1 MHVTKETA
9 NLMLTLKE
17 GGANVA
23 LCASNP
29 LSTKDSVAA
38 YLAENDIEVHAVWG
52 VSNEEFFKH
61 LNSVLD
67 TEPDITMDDGADLV
81 SLLHTER
88 TDIPIMGSMEE
99 TTTGVIRL
107 KSMEKNNKLRFPV
120 VAVNDSDTKHL
131 FDNRFGTGQSAM
143 DGVVRATDLLIAGL
157 NVVVIGFGDCGK
169 GVAERAYG
177 MGAKVTVVE
186 PDSVRALEALM
197 HGYEVKTSLNAAK
210 IADVIISVTGN
221 LHALDK
227 QHFDVMKDGVA
238 LANAGHFDV
247 EINLEALKNE
257 STKVERVREHVESYK
272 YKDKEILV
280 LAEGRLVN
288 LAAATG
294 HPASVMDMSFANQ
307 ALASEW
313 IKDNHKKLESK
324 VYTLPKKV
332 DIKIA
337 DIEIKE
343 SFQKLKVDIDQTDKH
358 DIEVEAFSLVREAA
372 KRTIN
377 ERHYDVQLFGGLVLL
392 RNKIA
397 EMKTGEGKTLV
408 STLPI
413 SLMSLYGKGVHVV
426 TVNDYLAKRDAEW
439 MKPIYN
445 FLQKQTSYII

>member
-1 MHVTKETA
+1 MSSIKDSNLAQIGNQEVDWAARQMKVLEDIKTEFSQNKPLEGLNIGACMHVTKETA
-9 NLMLTLKE
+9 NLMLTLKSA
-17 GGANVA
+17 GANVA

-38 YLAENDIEVHAVWG
+38 YLAENDIEVHAIHG
-52 VSNEEFFKH
+52 VSNDEFFQH

-67 TEPDITMDDGADLV
+67 TKPDITMDDGADLV
-81 SLLHTER
+81 SLLHTDR
-88 TDIPIMGSMEE
+88 ADLPVMGSMEE

-186 PDSVRALEALM
+186 PNSVRALEALM
-197 HGYEVKTSLNAAK
+197 HGYEVKTSINAAK

-221 LHALDK
+221 MHALDK

-247 EINLEALKNE
+247 EINLEALKE
-257 STKVERVREHVESYK
+257 HSSSIDRVREHVDSYK
-272 YKDKEILV
+272 YNGKEILI

-307 ALASEW
+307 ALAAEW
-313 IKDNHKKLESK
+313 IKDNYKNLESK
-324 VYTLPKKV
+324 VYTLPKEV
-332 DIKIA
+332 DLKIA
-337 DIEIKE
+337 ATKLGLMGGELEILTEEQIK
-343 SFQKLKVDIDQTDKH
+343 
-358 DIEVEAFSLVREAA
+358 
-372 KRTIN
+372 
-377 ERHYDVQLFGGLVLL
+377 
-392 RNKIA
+392 
-397 EMKTGEGKTLV
+397 
-408 STLPI
+408 
-413 SLMSLYGKGVHVV
+413 
-426 TVNDYLAKRDAEW
+426 YLDSWEHG
-439 MKPIYN
+439 
-445 FLQKQTSYII
+445 TS

>member
-1 MHVTKETA
+1 MSTIKDIKLADVGQQEVDWAARQMKVLDEIKSDFMKNKPLEGLNIGACMHVTKETA
-9 NLMLTLKE
+9 NLMLTLKAA
-17 GGANVA
+17 GANVS

-38 YLAENDIEVHAVWG
+38 YLSENDVEVHAVHG
-52 VSNEEFFKH
+52 VSNDDFFKH

-67 TEPDITMDDGADLV
+67 SKPDITMDDGADLV

-88 TDIPIMGSMEE
+88 SDIPVMGSMEE

-157 NVVVIGFGDCGK
+157 DVVVIGFGDCGK

-177 MGAKVTVVE
+177 MGAKVTIVE
-186 PDSVRALEALM
+186 PNSVRALEALM
-197 HGYEVKTSLNAAK
+197 HGYEVKTSINAAK
-210 IADVIISVTGN
+210 IADVIVSVTGN
-221 LHALDK
+221 MHALDK

-247 EINLEALKNE
+247 EINLNALKEN
-257 STKVERVREHVESYK
+257 SSQVDRVREHVESYK
-272 YKDKEILV
+272 YNGKEILV

-307 ALASEW
+307 ALAAEW
-313 IKDNHKKLESK
+313 IKDNYKELEPK
-324 VYTLPKKV
+324 VYTLPGEV
-332 DIKIA
+332 DLKIA
-337 DIEIKE
+337 ATKLELMGGELEILTKE
-343 SFQKLKVDIDQTDKH
+343 QI
-358 DIEVEAFSLVREAA
+358 
-372 KRTIN
+372 
-377 ERHYDVQLFGGLVLL
+377 
-392 RNKIA
+392 
-397 EMKTGEGKTLV
+397 
-408 STLPI
+408 
-413 SLMSLYGKGVHVV
+413 
-426 TVNDYLAKRDAEW
+426 DYLDSWEHG
-439 MKPIYN
+439 
-445 FLQKQTSYII
+445 TS

>member
-1 MHVTKETA
+1 MSTIKDIKLANIGQQEVDWAARQMKVLDEIKSDFMKNKPLNGLNIGACMHVTKETA
-9 NLMLTLKE
+9 NLMLTLKAA
-17 GGANVA
+17 GANVS

-38 YLAENDIEVHAVWG
+38 YLSENDVEVHAVHG
-52 VSNEEFFKH
+52 VSNDDFFKH

-67 TEPDITMDDGADLV
+67 TKPDITMDDGADLV

-88 TDIPIMGSMEE
+88 SDIPVMGSMEE

-157 NVVVIGFGDCGK
+157 DVVVIGFGDCGK

-177 MGAKVTVVE
+177 MGAKVTIVE
-186 PDSVRALEALM
+186 PNSVRALEALM
-197 HGYEVKTSLNAAK
+197 HGYEVKTSINAAK
-210 IADVIISVTGN
+210 IADVIVSVTGN
-221 LHALDK
+221 MHALDK

-247 EINLEALKNE
+247 EINLNALKEN
-257 STKVERVREHVESYK
+257 SSQVDRVREHVESYK
-272 YKDKEILV
+272 YNGKEILV

-307 ALASEW
+307 ALAAEW
-313 IKDNHKKLESK
+313 IKDNYKELEPK
-324 VYTLPKKV
+324 VYTLPSEV
-332 DIKIA
+332 DLKIA
-337 DIEIKE
+337 ATKLELMGGELEILTKE
-343 SFQKLKVDIDQTDKH
+343 QI
-358 DIEVEAFSLVREAA
+358 
-372 KRTIN
+372 
-377 ERHYDVQLFGGLVLL
+377 
-392 RNKIA
+392 
-397 EMKTGEGKTLV
+397 
-408 STLPI
+408 
-413 SLMSLYGKGVHVV
+413 
-426 TVNDYLAKRDAEW
+426 DYLDSWEHG
-439 MKPIYN
+439 
-445 FLQKQTSYII
+445 TS

>member
-1 MHVTKETA
+1 MSSIKDSQLAQEGSQEVDWAARQMKVLEEIKTEFSQSKPLEGLNIGACMHVTKETA
-9 NLMLTLKE
+9 NLMLTLKAA
-17 GGANVA
+17 GANVA

-38 YLAENDIEVHAVWG
+38 FLAESDVEVHAIHG
-52 VSNEEFFKH
+52 VSNDEFFKH
-61 LNSVLD
+61 LNAVLD
-67 TEPDITMDDGADLV
+67 TKPDITMDDGADLV

-88 TDIPIMGSMEE
+88 ADLPVMGSMEE

-186 PDSVRALEALM
+186 PNSVRALEALM
-197 HGYEVKTSLNAAK
+197 HGYEVKTSINAAK

-221 LHALDK
+221 MHALDK

-247 EINLEALKNE
+247 EINLAALKE
-257 STKVERVREHVESYK
+257 GSTQVDRVREHVESYK
-272 YKDKEILV
+272 YDGKEILI

-307 ALASEW
+307 ALAAEW
-313 IKDNHKKLESK
+313 IKDNYKELEPK
-324 VYTLPKKV
+324 VYTLPSEV
-332 DIKIA
+332 DLKIA
-337 DIEIKE
+337 ATKLGLMGGELEILTE
-343 SFQKLKVDIDQTDKH
+343 EQ
-358 DIEVEAFSLVREAA
+358 
-372 KRTIN
+372 
-377 ERHYDVQLFGGLVLL
+377 
-392 RNKIA
+392 
-397 EMKTGEGKTLV
+397 
-408 STLPI
+408 
-413 SLMSLYGKGVHVV
+413 
-426 TVNDYLAKRDAEW
+426 VNYLDSWEHG
-439 MKPIYN
+439 
-445 FLQKQTSYII
+445 TS

>member
-1 MHVTKETA
+1 MSSIKDSKLAQIGHQEVDWAARQMKVLEDIKTEFSQNKPLEGLNIGACMHVTKETA
-9 NLMLTLKE
+9 NLMLTLKSA
-17 GGANVA
+17 GANVA

-29 LSTKDSVAA
+29 RTTKDSVAA
-38 YLAENDIEVHAVWG
+38 YLVENDIEVHAIHG
-52 VSNEEFFKH
+52 VSNDDFFKH

-67 TEPDITMDDGADLV
+67 TKPDITMDDGADLV

-88 TDIPIMGSMEE
+88 ADLPVMGSMEE

-186 PDSVRALEALM
+186 PNSVRALEALM
-197 HGYEVKTSLNAAK
+197 HGYEVKTSINAAK

-221 LHALDK
+221 MHALDK

-247 EINLEALKNE
+247 EINLAALKEN
-257 STKVERVREHVESYK
+257 STQVDRVREHVESYK
-272 YKDKEILV
+272 YDGKEILI

-307 ALASEW
+307 ALAAEW
-313 IKDNHKKLESK
+313 IKDNYKELEPK
-324 VYTLPKKV
+324 VYTLPSEV
-332 DIKIA
+332 DLKIA
-337 DIEIKE
+337 ATKLGLMGGELEILTE
-343 SFQKLKVDIDQTDKH
+343 EQ
-358 DIEVEAFSLVREAA
+358 
-372 KRTIN
+372 
-377 ERHYDVQLFGGLVLL
+377 
-392 RNKIA
+392 
-397 EMKTGEGKTLV
+397 
-408 STLPI
+408 
-413 SLMSLYGKGVHVV
+413 
-426 TVNDYLAKRDAEW
+426 VNYLDSWEHG
-439 MKPIYN
+439 
-445 FLQKQTSYII
+445 TS

>member
-1 MHVTKETA
+1 MSTIKDIKLANVGQQEVDWAARQMKVLDEIKSDFMKNKPLDGLNIGACMHVTKETA
-9 NLMLTLKE
+9 NLMLTLKSA
-17 GGANVA
+17 GANVS

-38 YLAENDIEVHAVWG
+38 YLSENDVEVHAVHG
-52 VSNEEFFKH
+52 VSNDDFFKH

-67 TEPDITMDDGADLV
+67 TKPDITMDDGADLV

-88 TDIPIMGSMEE
+88 SDIPVMGSMEE

-186 PDSVRALEALM
+186 PNSVRALEALM
-197 HGYEVKTSLNAAK
+197 HGYEVKTSINAAK
-210 IADVIISVTGN
+210 IADVIVSVTGN
-221 LHALDK
+221 MHALDK

-247 EINLEALKNE
+247 EINLEALKE
-257 STKVERVREHVESYK
+257 HSSSVDKVRDHVESYK
-272 YKDKEILV
+272 YDDKEILV

-307 ALASEW
+307 ALAAEW
-313 IKDNHKKLESK
+313 IKDNYKNLESK
-324 VYTLPKKV
+324 VYTLPEEV
-332 DIKIA
+332 DLKIA
-337 DIEIKE
+337 ATKLGLMGGELEILTEEQIK
-343 SFQKLKVDIDQTDKH
+343 
-358 DIEVEAFSLVREAA
+358 
-372 KRTIN
+372 
-377 ERHYDVQLFGGLVLL
+377 
-392 RNKIA
+392 
-397 EMKTGEGKTLV
+397 
-408 STLPI
+408 
-413 SLMSLYGKGVHVV
+413 
-426 TVNDYLAKRDAEW
+426 YLDSWEHG
-439 MKPIYN
+439 
-445 FLQKQTSYII
+445 TS

>member
-1 MHVTKETA
+1 MSTIKDIKLANVGQQEVDWASRQMKVLDEIKSDFMKNKPLDGLNIGACMHVTKETA
-9 NLMLTLKE
+9 NLMLTLKAA
-17 GGANVA
+17 GANVS

-38 YLAENDIEVHAVWG
+38 YLSENDVEVHAVHG
-52 VSNEEFFKH
+52 VSNDDFFKH

-67 TEPDITMDDGADLV
+67 SKPDITMDDGADLV

-88 TDIPIMGSMEE
+88 SDIPVMGSMEE

-157 NVVVIGFGDCGK
+157 DVVVIGFGDCGK

-177 MGAKVTVVE
+177 MGAKVTIVE
-186 PDSVRALEALM
+186 PNSVRALEALM
-197 HGYEVKTSLNAAK
+197 HGYEVKTSINAAK
-210 IADVIISVTGN
+210 IADVIVSVTGN
-221 LHALDK
+221 MHALDK

-247 EINLEALKNE
+247 EINLNALKEN
-257 STKVERVREHVESYK
+257 SSQVDRVREHVESYK
-272 YKDKEILV
+272 YNGKEILV

-307 ALASEW
+307 ALAAEW
-313 IKDNHKKLESK
+313 IKDNYKELETK
-324 VYTLPKKV
+324 VYTLPSEV
-332 DIKIA
+332 DLKIA
-337 DIEIKE
+337 ATKLELMGGELEILTKE
-343 SFQKLKVDIDQTDKH
+343 QI
-358 DIEVEAFSLVREAA
+358 
-372 KRTIN
+372 
-377 ERHYDVQLFGGLVLL
+377 
-392 RNKIA
+392 
-397 EMKTGEGKTLV
+397 
-408 STLPI
+408 
-413 SLMSLYGKGVHVV
+413 
-426 TVNDYLAKRDAEW
+426 DYLDSWEHG
-439 MKPIYN
+439 
-445 FLQKQTSYII
+445 TS

>member
-1 MHVTKETA
+1 MSTIKDKNLAVVGQQEVDWAARQMKVLDEIKSDFMKNKPLEGLNIGACMHVTKETA
-9 NLMLTLKE
+9 NLMLTLKSA
-17 GGANVA
+17 GANVS

-38 YLAENDIEVHAVWG
+38 YLSENDVEVHAVHG
-52 VSNEEFFKH
+52 VSNDDFFKH

-67 TEPDITMDDGADLV
+67 SKPDITMDDGADLV

-157 NVVVIGFGDCGK
+157 DVVVIGFGDCGK

-186 PDSVRALEALM
+186 PNSVRALEALM
-197 HGYEVKTSLNAAK
+197 HGYEVKSSVNAAK
-210 IADVIISVTGN
+210 IADVIVSVTGN
-221 LHALDK
+221 MHALDK
-227 QHFDVMKDGVA
+227 KHFDVMKDGVV

-247 EINLEALKNE
+247 EINLEALKQDSAE
-257 STKVERVREHVESYK
+257 VHRVRDHVESYL
-272 YKDKEILV
+272 YDGKEILV

-307 ALASEW
+307 ALAAEW
-313 IKDNHKKLESK
+313 IKDNHEL
-324 VYTLPKKV
+324 KKV
-332 DIKIA
+332 GISSEVDLKIA
-337 DIEIKE
+337 ATKLGLMGGELEILTKEQIE
-343 SFQKLKVDIDQTDKH
+343 
-358 DIEVEAFSLVREAA
+358 
-372 KRTIN
+372 
-377 ERHYDVQLFGGLVLL
+377 
-392 RNKIA
+392 
-397 EMKTGEGKTLV
+397 
-408 STLPI
+408 
-413 SLMSLYGKGVHVV
+413 
-426 TVNDYLAKRDAEW
+426 YLDSWEHG
-439 MKPIYN
+439 
-445 FLQKQTSYII
+445 TS

>member
-1 MHVTKETA
+1 MSTIKDIKLAELGKEEVAWAARQMLVLEEIKNDFSKNKPLEGLNIGACMHVTKETA

-17 GGANVA
+17 GGAKVA

-52 VSNEEFFKH
+52 VSNEAFFKH

-67 TEPDITMDDGADLV
+67 TSPDITMDDGADLV

-88 TDIPIMGSMEE
+88 SDLPIMGSMEE

-157 NVVVIGFGDCGK
+157 NVVVVGFGDCGK
-169 GVAERAYG
+169 GVAERADG

-186 PDSVRALEALM
+186 PNSVRALEALM
-197 HGYEVKTSLNAAK
+197 HGYEVKSSMNAAK
-210 IADVIISVTGN
+210 IADVIVSVTGN
-221 LHALDK
+221 LHALDTN
-227 QHFDVMKDGVA
+227 HFDVMKDGVA
-238 LANAGHFDV
+238 LANAGHFNV
-247 EINLEALKNE
+247 EINLEALKKE
-257 STKVERVREHVESYK
+257 STKVERVREHVESYQ
-272 YKDKEILV
+272 YKGKEILV

-313 IKDNHKKLESK
+313 IKDNYKELESK
-324 VYTLPKKV
+324 VYTLPKEV

-337 DIEIKE
+337 AT
-343 SFQKLKVDIDQTDKH
+343 KL
-358 DIEVEAFSLVREAA
+358 
-372 KRTIN
+372 
-377 ERHYDVQLFGGLVLL
+377 
-392 RNKIA
+392 
-397 EMKTGEGKTLV
+397 
-408 STLPI
+408 
-413 SLMSLYGKGVHVV
+413 SLMGGELEILSDQQIK
-426 TVNDYLAKRDAEW
+426 YLDSWEHG
-439 MKPIYN
+439 
-445 FLQKQTSYII
+445 TS

>member
-1 MHVTKETA
+1 MSSVKDSNLAQIGHQEVDWAARQMKVLEDIKTEFSQNKPLEGLNIGACMHVTKETA
-9 NLMLTLKE
+9 NLMLTLKSA
-17 GGANVA
+17 GANVA

-38 YLAENDIEVHAVWG
+38 YLAESDIEVHAIHG
-52 VSNEEFFKH
+52 VSNDEFFKH
-61 LNSVLD
+61 LNLVLD
-67 TEPDITMDDGADLV
+67 TKPDITMDDGADLV

-88 TDIPIMGSMEE
+88 ADLPVMGSMEE

-186 PDSVRALEALM
+186 PNSVRALEALM
-197 HGYEVKTSLNAAK
+197 HGYEVKTSINAAK

-221 LHALDK
+221 MHALDK

-247 EINLEALKNE
+247 EINLAALKEN
-257 STKVERVREHVESYK
+257 STQVDRVREHVESYK
-272 YKDKEILV
+272 YDGKEILI

-307 ALASEW
+307 ALAAEW
-313 IKDNHKKLESK
+313 IKDNYKELEPK
-324 VYTLPKKV
+324 VYTLPSEV
-332 DIKIA
+332 DLKIA
-337 DIEIKE
+337 ATKLGLMGGELEILTE
-343 SFQKLKVDIDQTDKH
+343 EQ
-358 DIEVEAFSLVREAA
+358 
-372 KRTIN
+372 
-377 ERHYDVQLFGGLVLL
+377 
-392 RNKIA
+392 
-397 EMKTGEGKTLV
+397 
-408 STLPI
+408 
-413 SLMSLYGKGVHVV
+413 
-426 TVNDYLAKRDAEW
+426 VNYLDSWEHG
-439 MKPIYN
+439 
-445 FLQKQTSYII
+445 TS

>member
-1 MHVTKETA
+1 MSTIKDSKLASIGKDEVNWAQRQMQVLEDIKLDFKKRKPLDGLNIGACMHVTKETA
-9 NLMLTLKE
+9 NLMLTLQS

-38 YLAENDIEVHAVWG
+38 YLADSGVEVHAIHG
-52 VSNEEFFKH
+52 VSNEDFFKH

-67 TEPDITMDDGADLV
+67 TNPDITMDDGADLV
-81 SLLHTER
+81 SLLHTDR
-88 TDIPIMGSMEE
+88 SDIPVMGSMEE

-107 KSMEKNNKLRFPV
+107 KSMEKNKKLRFPV

-143 DGVVRATDLLIAGL
+143 DGVIRATDLLIAGL

-186 PDSVRALEALM
+186 PNSVRALEALM
-197 HGYEVKTSLNAAK
+197 HGYEVKSSINAAK
-210 IADVIISVTGN
+210 IADVIVSVTGN
-221 LHALDK
+221 MHALDK

-247 EINLEALKNE
+247 EINLNALKEN
-257 STKVERVREHVESYK
+257 SSSVDKVRDHVESYK
-272 YKDKEILV
+272 YNNKEILV

-307 ALASEW
+307 ALAAEW
-313 IKDNHKKLESK
+313 IKDNHKNLESK
-324 VYTLPKKV
+324 VYTLPKEV
-332 DIKIA
+332 DLKIA
-337 DIEIKE
+337 ATKLGLMGGELEILTE
-343 SFQKLKVDIDQTDKH
+343 EQ
-358 DIEVEAFSLVREAA
+358 
-372 KRTIN
+372 IN
-377 ERHYDVQLFGGLVLL
+377 
-392 RNKIA
+392 
-397 EMKTGEGKTLV
+397 
-408 STLPI
+408 
-413 SLMSLYGKGVHVV
+413 
-426 TVNDYLAKRDAEW
+426 YLDSWEHG
-439 MKPIYN
+439 
-445 FLQKQTSYII
+445 TS

>member
-1 MHVTKETA
+1 MSSIKDSKLAQEGSQEVDWAARQMKVLEDIKTEFSQSKPLEGLNIGACMHVTKETA
-9 NLMLTLKE
+9 NLMLTLKAA
-17 GGANVA
+17 GANVA

-38 YLAENDIEVHAVWG
+38 FLAESDVEVHAIHG
-52 VSNEEFFKH
+52 VSNDDFFNH
-61 LNSVLD
+61 LNAVLD
-67 TEPDITMDDGADLV
+67 TKPDITMDDGADLV

-88 TDIPIMGSMEE
+88 ADLPVMGSMEE
-99 TTTGVIRL
+99 TTTGVIRF

-186 PDSVRALEALM
+186 PNSVRALEALM
-197 HGYEVKTSLNAAK
+197 HGYEVKTSINAAK

-221 LHALDK
+221 MHALDK

-247 EINLEALKNE
+247 EINLAALKE
-257 STKVERVREHVESYK
+257 HSTQVDRVREHVESYK
-272 YKDKEILV
+272 YDGKEILI

-307 ALASEW
+307 ALAAEW
-313 IKDNHKKLESK
+313 IKDNYKELEPK
-324 VYTLPKKV
+324 VYTLPSEV
-332 DIKIA
+332 DLKIA
-337 DIEIKE
+337 ATKLGLMGGELEILTQE
-343 SFQKLKVDIDQTDKH
+343 Q
-358 DIEVEAFSLVREAA
+358 
-372 KRTIN
+372 
-377 ERHYDVQLFGGLVLL
+377 
-392 RNKIA
+392 
-397 EMKTGEGKTLV
+397 
-408 STLPI
+408 
-413 SLMSLYGKGVHVV
+413 
-426 TVNDYLAKRDAEW
+426 VNYLDSWEHG
-439 MKPIYN
+439 
-445 FLQKQTSYII
+445 TS

>member
-1 MHVTKETA
+1 MKVLEDIKTEFSQTKPLEGLNIGACMHVTKETA
-9 NLMLTLKE
+9 NLMLTLKSA
-17 GGANVA
+17 GANVA

-38 YLAENDIEVHAVWG
+38 YLAESDIEVHAIHG
-52 VSNEEFFKH
+52 VSNDEFFKH
-61 LNSVLD
+61 LNAILD
-67 TEPDITMDDGADLV
+67 TKPDITMDDGADLV

-88 TDIPIMGSMEE
+88 ANLPVMGSMEE

-143 DGVVRATDLLIAGL
+143 DGVIRATDLLIAGL

-186 PDSVRALEALM
+186 PNSVRALEALM
-197 HGYEVKTSLNAAK
+197 HGYEVKTSINAAK

-221 LHALDK
+221 MHALDK

-247 EINLEALKNE
+247 EINLAALKE
-257 STKVERVREHVESYK
+257 GSTQVDRVREHVESYK
-272 YKDKEILV
+272 YNGKEILI

-307 ALASEW
+307 ALAAEW
-313 IKDNHKKLESK
+313 IKDNYKELEPK
-324 VYTLPKKV
+324 VYTLPNEV
-332 DIKIA
+332 DLKIA
-337 DIEIKE
+337 ATKLGLMGGELEILTE
-343 SFQKLKVDIDQTDKH
+343 EQ
-358 DIEVEAFSLVREAA
+358 
-372 KRTIN
+372 IN
-377 ERHYDVQLFGGLVLL
+377 
-392 RNKIA
+392 
-397 EMKTGEGKTLV
+397 
-408 STLPI
+408 
-413 SLMSLYGKGVHVV
+413 
-426 TVNDYLAKRDAEW
+426 YLDSWEHG
-439 MKPIYN
+439 
-445 FLQKQTSYII
+445 TS

>member
-1 MHVTKETA
+1 MSSIKDSKLAQEGSQEVDWAARQMKVLEDIKTEFSQSKPLEGLNIGACMHVTKETA
-9 NLMLTLKE
+9 NLMLTLKAA
-17 GGANVA
+17 GANVA

-38 YLAENDIEVHAVWG
+38 FLAESDVEVHAIHG
-52 VSNEEFFKH
+52 VSNDEFFTH
-61 LNSVLD
+61 LNAVLD
-67 TEPDITMDDGADLV
+67 TKPDITMDDGADLV

-88 TDIPIMGSMEE
+88 ADLPVMGSMEE

-143 DGVVRATDLLIAGL
+143 DGVIRATDLLIAGL

-186 PDSVRALEALM
+186 PNSVRALEALM
-197 HGYEVKTSLNAAK
+197 HGYEVKTSINAAK

-221 LHALDK
+221 MHALDK

-247 EINLEALKNE
+247 EINLAALKE
-257 STKVERVREHVESYK
+257 GSTQVDRVREHVESYK
-272 YKDKEILV
+272 YDGKEILI

-307 ALASEW
+307 ALAAEW
-313 IKDNHKKLESK
+313 IKDNYKELEPK
-324 VYTLPKKV
+324 VYTLPSEV
-332 DIKIA
+332 DLKIA
-337 DIEIKE
+337 ATKLGLMGGELEILTE
-343 SFQKLKVDIDQTDKH
+343 EQ
-358 DIEVEAFSLVREAA
+358 
-372 KRTIN
+372 
-377 ERHYDVQLFGGLVLL
+377 
-392 RNKIA
+392 
-397 EMKTGEGKTLV
+397 
-408 STLPI
+408 
-413 SLMSLYGKGVHVV
+413 
-426 TVNDYLAKRDAEW
+426 VNYLDSWEHG
-439 MKPIYN
+439 
-445 FLQKQTSYII
+445 TS

>member
-1 MHVTKETA
+1 MSTIKDIKLANVGQQEVDWAARQMKVLDEIKSDFMKNKPLDGLNIGACMHVTKETA
-9 NLMLTLKE
+9 NLMLTLKSA
-17 GGANVA
+17 GANVS

-38 YLAENDIEVHAVWG
+38 YLSENDVEVHAVHG
-52 VSNEEFFKH
+52 VSNDDFFKH

-67 TEPDITMDDGADLV
+67 TKPDITMDDGADLV

-88 TDIPIMGSMEE
+88 SDIPVMGSMEE

-157 NVVVIGFGDCGK
+157 DVVVIGFGDCGK

-177 MGAKVTVVE
+177 MGAKVTIVE
-186 PDSVRALEALM
+186 PNSVRALEALM
-197 HGYEVKTSLNAAK
+197 HGYEVKTSINAAK
-210 IADVIISVTGN
+210 IADVIVSVTGN
-221 LHALDK
+221 MHALDK

-247 EINLEALKNE
+247 EINLNALKEN
-257 STKVERVREHVESYK
+257 SSQVDRVREHVESYK
-272 YKDKEILV
+272 YNGKEILV

-307 ALASEW
+307 ALAAEW
-313 IKDNHKKLESK
+313 IKDNYKELEPK
-324 VYTLPKKV
+324 VYTLPSEV
-332 DIKIA
+332 DLKIA
-337 DIEIKE
+337 ATKLELMGGELEILTKE
-343 SFQKLKVDIDQTDKH
+343 QI
-358 DIEVEAFSLVREAA
+358 
-372 KRTIN
+372 
-377 ERHYDVQLFGGLVLL
+377 
-392 RNKIA
+392 
-397 EMKTGEGKTLV
+397 
-408 STLPI
+408 
-413 SLMSLYGKGVHVV
+413 
-426 TVNDYLAKRDAEW
+426 DYLDSWEHG
-439 MKPIYN
+439 
-445 FLQKQTSYII
+445 TS

>member
-1 MHVTKETA
+1 MSSIKDAKLANVGHQEVDWAARQMKVLEDIKTEFSQNKPLEGLNIGACMHVTKETA
-9 NLMLTLKE
+9 NLMLTLKAA
-17 GGANVA
+17 GANVA

-38 YLAENDIEVHAVWG
+38 YLAENDVEVHAVHG
-52 VSNEEFFKH
+52 VSNDEFFTH
-61 LNSVLD
+61 LNAVLD
-67 TEPDITMDDGADLV
+67 TKPDITMDDGADLV
-81 SLLHTER
+81 SLLHTDR
-88 TDIPIMGSMEE
+88 ADLPVMGSMEE

-186 PDSVRALEALM
+186 PNSVRALEALM
-197 HGYEVKTSLNAAK
+197 HGYEVKSSINAAK

-221 LHALDK
+221 MHALDK

-247 EINLEALKNE
+247 EINLSALKE
-257 STKVERVREHVESYK
+257 HSSQVDRVREHVESYK
-272 YKDKEILV
+272 YNGKEILI

-307 ALASEW
+307 ALAAEW
-313 IKDNHKKLESK
+313 IKDNYKELEPK
-324 VYTLPKKV
+324 VYTLPTEV
-332 DIKIA
+332 DLKIA
-337 DIEIKE
+337 ATKLELMGGELEILTKE
-343 SFQKLKVDIDQTDKH
+343 QI
-358 DIEVEAFSLVREAA
+358 
-372 KRTIN
+372 
-377 ERHYDVQLFGGLVLL
+377 
-392 RNKIA
+392 
-397 EMKTGEGKTLV
+397 
-408 STLPI
+408 
-413 SLMSLYGKGVHVV
+413 
-426 TVNDYLAKRDAEW
+426 DYLDSWEHG
-439 MKPIYN
+439 
-445 FLQKQTSYII
+445 TS

>member
-1 MHVTKETA
+1 MSSIKDSKLAYEGNQEVDWAARQMKVLEDIKTEFSQNKPLDGLNIGACMHVTKETA
-9 NLMLTLKE
+9 NLMLTLKAA
-17 GGANVA
+17 GANVA

-38 YLAENDIEVHAVWG
+38 YLAENDVEVHAIHG
-52 VSNEEFFKH
+52 VSNDEFFTH
-61 LNSVLD
+61 LNAVLD
-67 TEPDITMDDGADLV
+67 TKPDITMDDGADLV
-81 SLLHTER
+81 SLLHTDR
-88 TDIPIMGSMEE
+88 SDLPVMGSMEE

-186 PDSVRALEALM
+186 PNSVRALEALM
-197 HGYEVKTSLNAAK
+197 HGYEVKTSINAAK
-210 IADVIISVTGN
+210 IADVIVSVTGN
-221 LHALDK
+221 MHALDK

-247 EINLEALKNE
+247 EINLPALKE
-257 STKVERVREHVESYK
+257 HSSQVDRVREHVESYK
-272 YKDKEILV
+272 YNGKEILI

-307 ALASEW
+307 ALAAEW
-313 IKDNHKKLESK
+313 IKDNYKELEPK
-324 VYTLPKKV
+324 VYTLPSEV
-332 DIKIA
+332 DLKIA
-337 DIEIKE
+337 ATKLELMGGELEILTKE
-343 SFQKLKVDIDQTDKH
+343 QI
-358 DIEVEAFSLVREAA
+358 
-372 KRTIN
+372 
-377 ERHYDVQLFGGLVLL
+377 
-392 RNKIA
+392 
-397 EMKTGEGKTLV
+397 
-408 STLPI
+408 
-413 SLMSLYGKGVHVV
+413 
-426 TVNDYLAKRDAEW
+426 DYLDSWEHG
-439 MKPIYN
+439 
-445 FLQKQTSYII
+445 TS

>member
-1 MHVTKETA
+1 MSSIKDSQLAQEGSQEVDWAARQMKVLEDIKTEFSQSKPLEGLNIGACMHVTKETA
-9 NLMLTLKE
+9 NLMLTLKAA
-17 GGANVA
+17 GANVA
-23 LCASNP
+23 LCASSP

-38 YLAENDIEVHAVWG
+38 FLAESDVEVHAIHG
-52 VSNEEFFKH
+52 VSNDEFFTH
-61 LNSVLD
+61 LNAVLD
-67 TEPDITMDDGADLV
+67 TKPDITMDDGADLV

-88 TDIPIMGSMEE
+88 ADLPVMGSMED

-186 PDSVRALEALM
+186 PNSVRALEALM
-197 HGYEVKTSLNAAK
+197 HGYEVKTSINAAK

-221 LHALDK
+221 MHALDK

-247 EINLEALKNE
+247 EINLAALKE
-257 STKVERVREHVESYK
+257 HSTQVDRVREHVESYK
-272 YKDKEILV
+272 YDGKEILI

-307 ALASEW
+307 ALAAEW
-313 IKDNHKKLESK
+313 IKDNYKELEPK
-324 VYTLPKKV
+324 VYTLPSEV
-332 DIKIA
+332 DLKIA
-337 DIEIKE
+337 ATKLGLMGGELEILTE
-343 SFQKLKVDIDQTDKH
+343 EQ
-358 DIEVEAFSLVREAA
+358 
-372 KRTIN
+372 
-377 ERHYDVQLFGGLVLL
+377 
-392 RNKIA
+392 
-397 EMKTGEGKTLV
+397 
-408 STLPI
+408 
-413 SLMSLYGKGVHVV
+413 
-426 TVNDYLAKRDAEW
+426 VNYLDSWEHG
-439 MKPIYN
+439 
-445 FLQKQTSYII
+445 TS

>member
-1 MHVTKETA
+1 MSTIKDIKLANVGQQEVDWAARQMKVLDEIKSDFMKNKPLDGLNIGACMHVTKETA
-9 NLMLTLKE
+9 NLMLTLKSA
-17 GGANVA
+17 GANVS

-38 YLAENDIEVHAVWG
+38 YLSENDVEVHAVHG
-52 VSNEEFFKH
+52 VSNDDFFKH

-67 TEPDITMDDGADLV
+67 TKPDITMDDGADLV

-88 TDIPIMGSMEE
+88 ADIPVMGSMEE

-157 NVVVIGFGDCGK
+157 DVVVIGFGDCGK

-177 MGAKVTVVE
+177 MGAKVTIVE
-186 PDSVRALEALM
+186 PNSVRALEALM
-197 HGYEVKTSLNAAK
+197 HGYEVKTSINAAK
-210 IADVIISVTGN
+210 IADVIVSVTGN
-221 LHALDK
+221 MHALDK

-247 EINLEALKNE
+247 EINLNALKEN
-257 STKVERVREHVESYK
+257 SSQVDRVREHVESYK
-272 YKDKEILV
+272 YNGKEILV

-307 ALASEW
+307 ALAAEW
-313 IKDNHKKLESK
+313 IKDNYKELEPK
-324 VYTLPKKV
+324 VYTLPSEV
-332 DIKIA
+332 DLKIA
-337 DIEIKE
+337 ATKLELMGGELEILTKE
-343 SFQKLKVDIDQTDKH
+343 QI
-358 DIEVEAFSLVREAA
+358 
-372 KRTIN
+372 
-377 ERHYDVQLFGGLVLL
+377 
-392 RNKIA
+392 
-397 EMKTGEGKTLV
+397 
-408 STLPI
+408 
-413 SLMSLYGKGVHVV
+413 
-426 TVNDYLAKRDAEW
+426 DYLDSWEHG
-439 MKPIYN
+439 
-445 FLQKQTSYII
+445 TS

>member
-1 MHVTKETA
+1 MSTIKDIKLADVGQQEVDWAARQMKVLDEIKSDFMKNKPLDGLNIGACMHVTKETA
-9 NLMLTLKE
+9 NLMLTLKAA
-17 GGANVA
+17 GANVS

-38 YLAENDIEVHAVWG
+38 YLSENNVEVHAVHG
-52 VSNEEFFKH
+52 VSNDDFFKH

-67 TEPDITMDDGADLV
+67 TKPDITMDDGADLV

-88 TDIPIMGSMEE
+88 SDIPVMGSMEE

-157 NVVVIGFGDCGK
+157 DVVVIGFGDCGK

-177 MGAKVTVVE
+177 MGAKVTIVE
-186 PDSVRALEALM
+186 PNSVRALEALM
-197 HGYEVKTSLNAAK
+197 HGYEVKTSINAAK
-210 IADVIISVTGN
+210 IADVIVSVTGN
-221 LHALDK
+221 MHALDK

-247 EINLEALKNE
+247 EINLNALKEN
-257 STKVERVREHVESYK
+257 SSQVDRVREHVESYK
-272 YKDKEILV
+272 YNGKEILV

-307 ALASEW
+307 ALAAEW
-313 IKDNHKKLESK
+313 IKDNYKQLEPK
-324 VYTLPKKV
+324 VYTLPSEV
-332 DIKIA
+332 DLKIA
-337 DIEIKE
+337 ATKLELMGGELEILTKE
-343 SFQKLKVDIDQTDKH
+343 QI
-358 DIEVEAFSLVREAA
+358 
-372 KRTIN
+372 
-377 ERHYDVQLFGGLVLL
+377 
-392 RNKIA
+392 
-397 EMKTGEGKTLV
+397 
-408 STLPI
+408 
-413 SLMSLYGKGVHVV
+413 
-426 TVNDYLAKRDAEW
+426 DYLDSWEHG
-439 MKPIYN
+439 
-445 FLQKQTSYII
+445 TS

>member
-1 MHVTKETA
+1 MSSIKDSKLAHEGNQEVDWAARQMKVLEDIKTEFSQNKPLDGLNIGACMHVTKETA
-9 NLMLTLKE
+9 NLMLTLKAA
-17 GGANVA
+17 GANVA

-38 YLAENDIEVHAVWG
+38 YLAENDVEVHAIHG
-52 VSNEEFFKH
+52 VSNDEFFTH
-61 LNSVLD
+61 LNAVLD
-67 TEPDITMDDGADLV
+67 TKPDITMDDGADLV
-81 SLLHTER
+81 SLLHTDR
-88 TDIPIMGSMEE
+88 SDLPLMGSMEE

-186 PDSVRALEALM
+186 PNSVRALEALM
-197 HGYEVKTSLNAAK
+197 HGYEVKTSINAAK
-210 IADVIISVTGN
+210 IADVIVSVTGN
-221 LHALDK
+221 MHALDK

-247 EINLEALKNE
+247 EINLPALKE
-257 STKVERVREHVESYK
+257 HSSQVDRVREHVESYK
-272 YKDKEILV
+272 YNGKEILI

-307 ALASEW
+307 ALAAEW
-313 IKDNHKKLESK
+313 IKDNYKELEPK
-324 VYTLPKKV
+324 VYTLPSEV
-332 DIKIA
+332 DLKIA
-337 DIEIKE
+337 ATKLELMGGELEILTKE
-343 SFQKLKVDIDQTDKH
+343 QI
-358 DIEVEAFSLVREAA
+358 
-372 KRTIN
+372 
-377 ERHYDVQLFGGLVLL
+377 
-392 RNKIA
+392 
-397 EMKTGEGKTLV
+397 
-408 STLPI
+408 
-413 SLMSLYGKGVHVV
+413 
-426 TVNDYLAKRDAEW
+426 DYLDSWEHG
-439 MKPIYN
+439 
-445 FLQKQTSYII
+445 TS

>member
-1 MHVTKETA
+1 MSTIKDIKLANVGQQEVDWAARQMKVLDEIKSDFMKNKPLEGLNIGACMHVTKETA
-9 NLMLTLKE
+9 NLMLTLKAA
-17 GGANVA
+17 GANVS

-38 YLAENDIEVHAVWG
+38 YLSENDVEVHAVHG
-52 VSNEEFFKH
+52 VSNDDFFKH

-67 TEPDITMDDGADLV
+67 TKPDITMDDGADLV

-88 TDIPIMGSMEE
+88 SDIPVMGSMEE

-157 NVVVIGFGDCGK
+157 DVVVIGFGDCGK

-177 MGAKVTVVE
+177 MGAKVTIVE
-186 PDSVRALEALM
+186 PNSVRALEALM
-197 HGYEVKTSLNAAK
+197 HGYEVKTSINAAK
-210 IADVIISVTGN
+210 IADVIVSVTGN
-221 LHALDK
+221 MHALDK

-247 EINLEALKNE
+247 EINLNALKEN
-257 STKVERVREHVESYK
+257 SSQVDRVREHVESYK
-272 YKDKEILV
+272 YNGKEILV

-307 ALASEW
+307 ALAAEW
-313 IKDNHKKLESK
+313 IKDNYKKLEPK
-324 VYTLPKKV
+324 VYTLPSEV
-332 DIKIA
+332 DLKIA
-337 DIEIKE
+337 ATKLELMGGELEILTKE
-343 SFQKLKVDIDQTDKH
+343 QI
-358 DIEVEAFSLVREAA
+358 
-372 KRTIN
+372 
-377 ERHYDVQLFGGLVLL
+377 
-392 RNKIA
+392 
-397 EMKTGEGKTLV
+397 
-408 STLPI
+408 
-413 SLMSLYGKGVHVV
+413 
-426 TVNDYLAKRDAEW
+426 DYLDSWEHG
-439 MKPIYN
+439 
-445 FLQKQTSYII
+445 TS

>member
-1 MHVTKETA
+1 MSSIKDAKLANVGHQEVDWAARQMKVLEDIKTEFSQNKPLEGLNIGACMHVTKETA
-9 NLMLTLKE
+9 NLMLTLKAA
-17 GGANVA
+17 GANVA

-38 YLAENDIEVHAVWG
+38 YLAENDVEVHAVHG
-52 VSNEEFFKH
+52 VSNDEFFTH

-67 TEPDITMDDGADLV
+67 TKPDITMDDGADLV
-81 SLLHTER
+81 SLLHTDR
-88 TDIPIMGSMEE
+88 ADLPVMGSMEE

-186 PDSVRALEALM
+186 PNSVRALEALM
-197 HGYEVKTSLNAAK
+197 HGYEVKSSINAAK

-221 LHALDK
+221 MHALDK

-247 EINLEALKNE
+247 EINLSALKE
-257 STKVERVREHVESYK
+257 HSSQVDRVREHVESYK
-272 YKDKEILV
+272 YNGKEILI

-307 ALASEW
+307 ALAAEW
-313 IKDNHKKLESK
+313 IKDNYKELEPK
-324 VYTLPKKV
+324 VYTLPTEV
-332 DIKIA
+332 DLKIA
-337 DIEIKE
+337 ATKLGLMGGELEILTKE
-343 SFQKLKVDIDQTDKH
+343 QI
-358 DIEVEAFSLVREAA
+358 
-372 KRTIN
+372 
-377 ERHYDVQLFGGLVLL
+377 
-392 RNKIA
+392 
-397 EMKTGEGKTLV
+397 
-408 STLPI
+408 
-413 SLMSLYGKGVHVV
+413 
-426 TVNDYLAKRDAEW
+426 DYLDSWEHG
-439 MKPIYN
+439 
-445 FLQKQTSYII
+445 TS

>member
-1 MHVTKETA
+1 MSSIKDAKLAEVGHQEVDWAARQMKVLEDIKTEFSQTKPLEGLNIGACMHVTKETA
-9 NLMLTLKE
+9 NLMLTLKSA
-17 GGANVA
+17 GANVA

-38 YLAENDIEVHAVWG
+38 YLAESDIEVHAIHG
-52 VSNEEFFKH
+52 VSNDEFFKH
-61 LNSVLD
+61 LNAILD
-67 TEPDITMDDGADLV
+67 TKPDITMDDGADLV

-88 TDIPIMGSMEE
+88 ADLPVMGSMEE

-143 DGVVRATDLLIAGL
+143 DGVIRATDLLIAGL

-186 PDSVRALEALM
+186 PNSVRALEALM
-197 HGYEVKTSLNAAK
+197 HGYEVKTSINAAK

-221 LHALDK
+221 MHALDK

-247 EINLEALKNE
+247 EINLAALKE
-257 STKVERVREHVESYK
+257 GSTQVDRVREHVESYK
-272 YKDKEILV
+272 YNGKEILI

-307 ALASEW
+307 ALAAEW
-313 IKDNHKKLESK
+313 IKDNYKELEPK
-324 VYTLPKKV
+324 VYTLPNEV
-332 DIKIA
+332 DLKIA
-337 DIEIKE
+337 ATKLGLMGGELEILTE
-343 SFQKLKVDIDQTDKH
+343 EQ
-358 DIEVEAFSLVREAA
+358 
-372 KRTIN
+372 IN
-377 ERHYDVQLFGGLVLL
+377 
-392 RNKIA
+392 
-397 EMKTGEGKTLV
+397 
-408 STLPI
+408 
-413 SLMSLYGKGVHVV
+413 
-426 TVNDYLAKRDAEW
+426 YLDSWEHG
-439 MKPIYN
+439 
-445 FLQKQTSYII
+445 TS

>member
-1 MHVTKETA
+1 MSSIKDSKLAHEGNQEVDWAARQMKVLEDIKTEFSQNKPLDGLNIGACMHVTKETA
-9 NLMLTLKE
+9 NLMLTLKAA
-17 GGANVA
+17 GANVA

-38 YLAENDIEVHAVWG
+38 YLAENDVEVHAIHG
-52 VSNEEFFKH
+52 VSNDEFFTH
-61 LNSVLD
+61 LNAVLD
-67 TEPDITMDDGADLV
+67 TKPDITMDDGADLV
-81 SLLHTER
+81 SLLHTDR
-88 TDIPIMGSMEE
+88 ADLPVMGSMEE

-186 PDSVRALEALM
+186 PNSVRALEALM
-197 HGYEVKTSLNAAK
+197 HGYEVKTSINAAK
-210 IADVIISVTGN
+210 IADVIVSVTGN
-221 LHALDK
+221 MHALDK

-247 EINLEALKNE
+247 EINLSALKE
-257 STKVERVREHVESYK
+257 HSSQVDRVREHVESYK
-272 YKDKEILV
+272 YNGKEILI

-307 ALASEW
+307 ALAAEW
-313 IKDNHKKLESK
+313 IKDNYKELEPK
-324 VYTLPKKV
+324 VYTLPSEV
-332 DIKIA
+332 DLKIA
-337 DIEIKE
+337 ATKLELMGGELEILTKE
-343 SFQKLKVDIDQTDKH
+343 QI
-358 DIEVEAFSLVREAA
+358 
-372 KRTIN
+372 
-377 ERHYDVQLFGGLVLL
+377 
-392 RNKIA
+392 
-397 EMKTGEGKTLV
+397 
-408 STLPI
+408 
-413 SLMSLYGKGVHVV
+413 
-426 TVNDYLAKRDAEW
+426 DYLDSWEHG
-439 MKPIYN
+439 
-445 FLQKQTSYII
+445 TS

>member
-1 MHVTKETA
+1 MSSIKDSKLAYEGNQEVDWAARQMKVLEDIKTEFSQNKPLDGLNIGACMHVTKETA
-9 NLMLTLKE
+9 NLMLTLKAA
-17 GGANVA
+17 GANVA

-38 YLAENDIEVHAVWG
+38 YLAENDVEVHAIHG
-52 VSNEEFFKH
+52 DSNDEFFTH
-61 LNSVLD
+61 LNAVLD
-67 TEPDITMDDGADLV
+67 TKPDITMDDGADLV
-81 SLLHTER
+81 SLLHTDR
-88 TDIPIMGSMEE
+88 SDLPVMGSMEE

-186 PDSVRALEALM
+186 PNSVRALEALM
-197 HGYEVKTSLNAAK
+197 HGYEVKTSINAAK
-210 IADVIISVTGN
+210 IADVIVSVTGN
-221 LHALDK
+221 MHALDK

-247 EINLEALKNE
+247 EINLPALKE
-257 STKVERVREHVESYK
+257 HSSQVDRVREHVESYK
-272 YKDKEILV
+272 YNGKEILI

-307 ALASEW
+307 ALAAEW
-313 IKDNHKKLESK
+313 IKDNYKELEPK
-324 VYTLPKKV
+324 VYTLPSEV
-332 DIKIA
+332 DLKIA
-337 DIEIKE
+337 ATKLELMGGELEILTKE
-343 SFQKLKVDIDQTDKH
+343 QI
-358 DIEVEAFSLVREAA
+358 
-372 KRTIN
+372 
-377 ERHYDVQLFGGLVLL
+377 
-392 RNKIA
+392 
-397 EMKTGEGKTLV
+397 
-408 STLPI
+408 
-413 SLMSLYGKGVHVV
+413 
-426 TVNDYLAKRDAEW
+426 DYLDSWEHG
-439 MKPIYN
+439 
-445 FLQKQTSYII
+445 SS

>member
-1 MHVTKETA
+1 MSSIKDTKLAHEGNQEVDWAARQMKVLEDIKTEFSQNKPLDGLNIGACMHVTKETA
-9 NLMLTLKE
+9 NLMLTLKAA
-17 GGANVA
+17 GANVA

-38 YLAENDIEVHAVWG
+38 YLAENDVEVHAIHG
-52 VSNEEFFKH
+52 VSNDEFFKH
-61 LNSVLD
+61 LNAVLD
-67 TEPDITMDDGADLV
+67 TKPDITMDDGADLV
-81 SLLHTER
+81 SLLHTDR
-88 TDIPIMGSMEE
+88 SDLPVMGSMEE

-186 PDSVRALEALM
+186 PNSVRALEALM
-197 HGYEVKTSLNAAK
+197 HGYEVKTSINAAK
-210 IADVIISVTGN
+210 IADVIVSVTGN
-221 LHALDK
+221 MHALDK

-247 EINLEALKNE
+247 EINLPALKE
-257 STKVERVREHVESYK
+257 HSSQVDRVREHVESYK
-272 YKDKEILV
+272 YNGKEILI

-307 ALASEW
+307 ALAAEW
-313 IKDNHKKLESK
+313 IKDNYKELEPK
-324 VYTLPKKV
+324 VYTLPSEV
-332 DIKIA
+332 DLKIA
-337 DIEIKE
+337 ATKLELMGGELEILTKE
-343 SFQKLKVDIDQTDKH
+343 QI
-358 DIEVEAFSLVREAA
+358 
-372 KRTIN
+372 
-377 ERHYDVQLFGGLVLL
+377 
-392 RNKIA
+392 
-397 EMKTGEGKTLV
+397 
-408 STLPI
+408 
-413 SLMSLYGKGVHVV
+413 
-426 TVNDYLAKRDAEW
+426 DYLDSWEHG
-439 MKPIYN
+439 
-445 FLQKQTSYII
+445 TS

>member
-1 MHVTKETA
+1 MSSIKDVKLAQIGHQEVDWAARQMKVLEDIKTEFSQNKPLEGLNIGACMHVTKETA
-9 NLMLTLKE
+9 NLMLTLKSA
-17 GGANVA
+17 GANVA

-38 YLAENDIEVHAVWG
+38 YLAENDIEVHAIHG
-52 VSNEEFFKH
+52 VSNDEFFQH

-67 TEPDITMDDGADLV
+67 TKPDITMDDGADLV

-88 TDIPIMGSMEE
+88 ADLPVMGSMEE

-186 PDSVRALEALM
+186 PNSVRALEALM
-197 HGYEVKTSLNAAK
+197 HGYEVKTSINAAK

-221 LHALDK
+221 MHALDK

-247 EINLEALKNE
+247 EINLAALKEN
-257 STKVERVREHVESYK
+257 STQVDRVREHVESYK
-272 YKDKEILV
+272 YDGKEILI

-307 ALASEW
+307 ALAAEW
-313 IKDNHKKLESK
+313 IKDNYKELEPK
-324 VYTLPKKV
+324 VYTLPSEV
-332 DIKIA
+332 DLKIA
-337 DIEIKE
+337 ATKLGLMGGELEILTE
-343 SFQKLKVDIDQTDKH
+343 EQ
-358 DIEVEAFSLVREAA
+358 
-372 KRTIN
+372 
-377 ERHYDVQLFGGLVLL
+377 
-392 RNKIA
+392 
-397 EMKTGEGKTLV
+397 
-408 STLPI
+408 
-413 SLMSLYGKGVHVV
+413 
-426 TVNDYLAKRDAEW
+426 VNYLDSWEHG
-439 MKPIYN
+439 
-445 FLQKQTSYII
+445 TS